1 MPYCLDVDDF
11 SFSVLFTGY
20 GTRDHFCEDFG
31 TPLERERKRKRERD
45 RKRERKREGE
55 RERERETLIGNTVP

>member
-20 GTRDHFCEDFG
+20 GTRDHFCEDFC
-31 TPLERERKRKRERD
+31 TPLERERKR
-45 RKRERKREGE
+45 E
-55 RERERETLIGNTVP
+55 RERERERKREKESERKRERERLY